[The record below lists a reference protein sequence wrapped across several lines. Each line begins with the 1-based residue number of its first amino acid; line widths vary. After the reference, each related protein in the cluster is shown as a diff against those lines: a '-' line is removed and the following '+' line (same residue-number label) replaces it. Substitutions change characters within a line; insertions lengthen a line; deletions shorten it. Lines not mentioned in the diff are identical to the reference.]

1 MNFRGLLSQ
10 GAQNMLP
17 PGLLGDLD
25 PQTQQYLTNRV
36 GMSGMADIATAFGQG
51 LDKYYGAPSGGG
63 YGPQGAGM
71 GAGYTQQ
78 AIGQLPG
85 LLEYQQGQQERAQ
98 EQQRMQGLL
107 GAVDQF
113 EQAGIFDAPTA
124 NFFRAQPEAMEQFME
139 ERHKSYSLSPG
150 QVRGQAGSRLDAGLP
165 ETLNVAPGAAAY
177 SLDADGNLK
186 RLASRA
192 TAAPQ
197 NVGIPSESDNV
208 RAQKI
213 RSLQSQGVPLDR
225 AERLVDGFERIEVV
239 PQLGVARYVNV
250 VSGSVDEVPLG
261 MLSDGERAFAAP
273 QGQPAPEQ
281 PVTQSQAPSMGLYEA
296 AELGT
301 GPYSALR
308 DLGSRAAGFD
318 PTGSAPIAERTI
330 EARSVIELSNRN
342 LLRSLSN
349 NPRFPVAEMNRIR
362 EQTQIEPSAF
372 DSPRRLSARLK
383 EVETYIS
390 GEMEAARRVAND
402 PNTPMAQRQAY
413 RQAADDMENY
423 LSRFGPR
430 PGEARPQQPTMQDD
444 VPMEAPPGVPPDL
457 WEAMPPE
464 DRRLFR

>member
-1 MNFRGLLSQ
+1 
-10 GAQNMLP
+10 MLP
-17 PGLLGDLD
+17 PGLLDQLG

-36 GMSGMADIATAFGQG
+36 KMGGMADLATAVGQG
-51 LDKYYGAPSGGG
+51 LDKYYGVQGGRG
-63 YGPQGAGM
+63 GGPQGAGM
-71 GAGYTQQ
+71 GGGYTQQ
-78 AIGQLPG
+78 AINQVPG

-107 GAVDQF
+107 GTVDQF

-150 QVRGQAGSRLDAGLP
+150 QVRGQGGSRLDTGLP
-165 ETLNVAPGAAAY
+165 ETFNVAPGAAAY
-177 SLDADGNLK
+177 SRDADGNLK
-186 RLASRA
+186 PLASRA
-192 TAAPQ
+192 TAAMQ
-197 NVGIPSESDNV
+197 NERAGVRSESDNV

-213 RSLQSQGVPLDR
+213 RSLQIQGVPLAR
-225 AERLVDGFERIEVV
+225 AERLVDKFERIEVV
-239 PQLGVARYVNV
+239 PQLGVARYINEVT
-250 VSGSVDEVPLG
+250 GTVDEVPLG
-261 MLSDGERAFAAP
+261 MLSDAERAFATTP
-273 QGQPAPEQ
+273 SQPAPEQ
-281 PVTQSQAPSMGLYEA
+281 PVAQSRAPSMGLYEA

-318 PTGSAPIAERTI
+318 PTESVPIAEETI

-372 DSPRRLSARLK
+372 DSPRRLRSRLR
-383 EVETYIS
+383 EVENYIQ
-390 GEMEAARRVAND
+390 GEMESARRVANN

-430 PGEARPQQPTMQDD
+430 PGESAPQQPMLQDD
-444 VPMEAPPGVPPDL
+444 VPMEPPPEVPADL